1 MTKLTDKLTN
11 IIAGTL
17 IPITLA
23 LSSGCTIQVGGIK
36 PADLSN
42 SHYSSDIEKSAD
54 DSVEKYKSS
63 FNISDLGNAVNSYGS
78 VGNLYRMDETIK
90 QIMSQDADMGL
101 FYAKIGEEYYSLFK
115 KNAGKNKMHE
125 KKNK

>member
-23 LSSGCTIQVGGIK
+23 FSGCTIQVGGIK

-78 VGNLYRMDETIK
+78 IGYLNEMDQVIK
-90 QIMSQDADMGL
+90 QIMKKDAEMGL
-101 FYAKIGEEYYSLFK
+101 FYTKIGNEYHNLFK
-115 KNAGKNKMHE
+115 KKVGKNKMQE
-125 KKNK
+125 KRNK